1 MAVLAL
7 NPVSPGH
14 RECPV
19 PGFRLMLCVLP
30 ASGAGTGVR
39 DTGTPVLVDTP
50 EAPQAGTAKNECLL
64 PSHGCSQPAL
74 LLTLPR
80 PGSEPVRQES
90 PHPRTSV
97 SCQPGKRRPCSSPP
111 GRGCPGLSQPAV
123 LPLAGQWN
131 PATSF
136 NLKQLPLAKRVK
148 TTVPDKRCLS
158 IFLKSLFIY

>member
-7 NPVSPGH
+7 GPVSPGH

-97 SCQPGKRRPCSSPP
+97 SSQPGKGRPCSSHSPRQRMP
-111 GRGCPGLSQPAV
+111 WPLPACCASPCWAV
-123 LPLAGQWN
+123 EPCHLFQ
-131 PATSF
+131 F
-136 NLKQLPLAKRVK
+136 K
-148 TTVPDKRCLS
+148 TIAACK
-158 IFLKSLFIY
+158 KSENYSSW